1 MVYQSV
7 KKDTVLKFGEEIL
20 LRLSDGSGASES
32 GTTATTEA
40 TTQPTAPKETTV
52 AVRFTVPNRE
62 ESYLL
67 TILQDGI
74 AIVEDQR
81 IPAGVTDYTVEL
93 TGSGTKEYD
102 LYVNGEKYLTQ
113 RVTFDG

>member
-1 MVYQSV
+1 M
-7 KKDTVLKFGEEIL
+7 
-20 LRLSDGSGASES
+20 LRLSDGSKTSES
-32 GTTATTEA
+32 GTTATTEES
-40 TTQPTAPKETTV
+40 TQPTAPKETTV